1 MGIASRYKSDADFKP
16 PGQIIL
22 LGLRKPAQQAAPAML
37 ARDADRSVNVAI
49 EGVQWPAFKCY
60 PVVGIEHLGDDRRPG
75 VELPAKRAKKTG
87 QRIIDDGE
95 HRAEVLGDL
104 RGLLQ

>member
-1 MGIASRYKSDADFKP
+1 
-16 PGQIIL
+16 
-22 LGLRKPAQQAAPAML
+22 ML

-49 EGVQWPAFKCY
+49 ERVQWLAFECY

-87 QRIIDDGE
+87 GASSTTATIGR
-95 HRAEVLGDL
+95 VLGDL
-104 RGLLQ
+104 RLLLETRQRENHPCARLVTN